1 MSSYEATNYHPV
13 SEAPGDLNI
22 LLAPVPDFQA
32 RVRLLRNFG
41 PFPSL
46 GKLLTFLSC
55 LEIEMY
61 LDQHDLESAQDR
73 MEQGRH

>member
-32 RVRLLRNFG
+32 ESGFSGTLVL
-41 PFPSL
+41 FPASRD
-46 GKLLTFLSC
+46 SSRS
-55 LEIEMY
+55 Y
-61 LDQHDLESAQDR
+61 PA
-73 MEQGRH
+73 